1 MQDRLNA
8 RISRVFL
15 AAASVA
21 AFATAGCGVVTAGD
35 HDATTE
41 FLVSPHADGTYFG
54 WSEITISQDANSVS
68 GATLVF
74 ARLEIPEDSNA
85 PDLTFIQSIFGELV
99 IKEGDTYIERQPVA
113 QKTDMPKDETIV
125 PLDLLYEGD
134 LRHFFP
140 DGHTVRMEWTGTR
153 NPAVEIPEGGYWVD
167 VRVRVNVQ

>member
-1 MQDRLNA
+1 MQHRLNT

-15 AAASVA
+15 AAAALA
-21 AFATAGCGVVTAGD
+21 ALSASGCGVVYAGD

-41 FLVSPHADGTYFG
+41 FLVKPHTDGTYFG
-54 WSEITISQDANSVS
+54 WSEITIQQDASSVK

-74 ARLEIPEDSNA
+74 ARLEIPEDSTA

-99 IKEGDTYIERQPVA
+99 IKDGETYVERQPAA
-113 QKTDMPKDETIV
+113 QKSDMPKDETIV

-134 LRHFFP
+134 LRKFFP

-153 NPAVEIPEGGYWVD
+153 NPAVEIPEEGYWVD